1 MPKLSRPPHPARRG
15 IPRRCAR
22 IRDAIVIAEGILDV
36 VESQDASRGVI
47 AVLVHEMD
55 RHAAASAAAVFE
67 DGVGE
72 GSDLLEGEGCALGEE
87 TWWFP
92 LY

>member
-1 MPKLSRPPHPARRG
+1 M
-15 IPRRCAR
+15 
-22 IRDAIVIAEGILDV
+22 IAERILHI
-36 VESQDASRGVI
+36 VESQDAGRGVI
-47 AVLVHEMD
+47 AVLIYKMN

-92 LY
+92 LN